1 MKIFD
6 TFLFGFEL
14 DLLEIRL
21 NLLDPY
27 VDYFVFSESTTTLS
41 GVEKELYYKNNK
53 DRFEKFNHKIIYNEI
68 PDPTSEQL
76 NQISQQYNIAE
87 HPSYQRDVYQKNSIK
102 SVLDQY
108 CTDEDIVLWSD
119 LDEVPNPEVLK
130 DLSSFY
136 DPNCVYNFAQDNFQ
150 GCLNWFE
157 TTGTILSQTPDFEYG
172 AEKPRWIGTK
182 MCSFS
187 ILKKYTL
194 TDIRRP
200 LNQENNLRIYPG
212 GWHWSSVGSPE
223 KGTLYDRIMRKIKT
237 SPHVD
242 LNNPELIAS
251 LPQRL
256 AEGRSPLGQDNASYS
271 TIELTEENNFPKY
284 LVDNIEQY
292 SYLLK

>member
-27 VDYFVFSESTTTLS
+27 VDYFVFSESQTTLS
-41 GVEKELYYKNNK
+41 GVDKELYYKNNK
-53 DRFEKFNHKIIYNEI
+53 ERFKKFEHKIIYNEI
-68 PDPTSEQL
+68 PDPTEEQL
-76 NQISQQYNIAE
+76 EVISRQYNISE
-87 HPSYQRDVYQKNSIK
+87 YPSYQRDVYQKNSIK
-102 SVLDQY
+102 QVLEQY
-108 CTDEDIVLWSD
+108 CKDDDIVLWSD

-130 DLSSFY
+130 ELSDFY
-136 DPNCVYNFAQDNFQ
+136 DPTFVYNFAQDNFQ

-157 TTGTILSQTPDFEYG
+157 TTGTILSQTPDFDYG
-172 AEKPRWIGTK
+172 PEKPRWIGTK

-194 TDIRRP
+194 TDMRRP
-200 LNQENNLRIYPG
+200 LNQEKNMRIYPG

-223 KGTLYDRIMRKIKT
+223 KGTLYDRIMRKITT

-256 AEGRSPLGQDNASYS
+256 AEGRSPLGQDNASYA
-271 TIELTEENNFPKY
+271 IIGLTEENNFPKY
-284 LVDNIEQY
+284 LVDNIEEY

>member
-1 MKIFD
+1 MKVFD

-41 GVEKELYYKNNK
+41 GMSKELYYKNNK
-53 DRFEKFNHKIIYNEI
+53 ERFEKFNHKIIYNEI

-76 NQISQQYNIAE
+76 NAIAQQYDIAE

-108 CTDEDIVLWSD
+108 CQDDDIVLWSD
-119 LDEVPNPEVLK
+119 LDEVPNPDVLEQ
-130 DLSSFY
+130 LSDFY
-136 DPNCVYNFAQDNFQ
+136 DSTCVYNFAQDNFQ

-157 TTGTILSQTPDFEYG
+157 TTGTILSQTPDFDYG
-172 AEKPRWIGTK
+172 SEKPRWIGTK

-200 LNQENNLRIYPG
+200 LNQEKNMRVYPG

-223 KGTLYDRIMRKIKT
+223 KGTLYDRIMRKITT

-256 AEGRSPLGQDNASYS
+256 AEGRSPLGQDNASYA

-284 LVDNIEQY
+284 LVDNIEEY